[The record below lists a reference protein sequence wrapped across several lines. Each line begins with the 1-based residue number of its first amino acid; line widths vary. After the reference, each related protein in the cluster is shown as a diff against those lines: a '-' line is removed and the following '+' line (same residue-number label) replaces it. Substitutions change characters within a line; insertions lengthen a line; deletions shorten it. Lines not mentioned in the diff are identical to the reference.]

1 MDDPGDEAPVP
12 DRVHRARRGLEHAKL
27 PEAVVI
33 DELGLRV
40 EVDDGRLVA
49 QQLRPVDQLGFG
61 STDLG

>member
-1 MDDPGDEAPVP
+1 
-12 DRVHRARRGLEHAKL
+12 VHRARRGLEHAKL